1 VCSAGK
7 PGTGKSM
14 KIPAFMQIAIYET
27 TYSYMTYH
35 IYIIYIY
42 ILYFTYPFKSTRNRG
57 LYLHWFYDGNGKF
70 PINGGVNGPIIYKR

>member
-42 ILYFTYPFKSTRNRG
+42 IYYISHIHLNQQETGDYISIGFMMATANSP
-57 LYLHWFYDGNGKF
+57 
-70 PINGGVNGPIIYKR
+70 